1 MTQSTSSSTSA
12 PVPSLSDR
20 QIICMSSVMTQL
32 LLSPEFGASFLA
44 DPRPPLLNLGMTEDD
59 VVQIVNYFQYV
70 RELVEKDHGDDWA

>member
-1 MTQSTSSSTSA
+1 MSQNTSTTP
-12 PVPSLSDR
+12 PVPSLTDR
-20 QIICMSSVMTQL
+20 QIICISSVMTQL

-59 VVQIVNYFQYV
+59 VVQIVNYFKYV